1 MKTYYTKCGR
11 QFKKSSTAEVTG
23 YHIDLR
29 EDGTISEVYQIL
41 KKEMLDNLQTC
52 VKCPFRVKV
61 TKGWPPQFDRWEC
74 RAGSEPPNHKTEWA
88 GSLDDKNTIRI
99 HSLDHSFME
108 KIRQFC
114 VDHPELGASYL
125 ADNMADCRRTLS
137 ISCSAN
143 KKGIAAKK
151 ELIKKFFPDKER
163 TPVKAVE
170 KAMGIENYKRGILS
184 GLEKMKNN
192 NIEERVGSQNTVLE
206 IVDSKEIQPFDY
218 STVDED
224 TAVFLQE
231 KANRIVEIRIKAHIA
246 LGKEFKETQERLANH
261 YQGSFQQWVKSLGI
275 TPKTAYN
282 YINGYEYVVK
292 NFHNIE
298 DAEKIQPSLLF
309 AISKPSALPELQEAV
324 ISGDITTHKQYKD
337 LEEKLKA
344 AQKEASEAKAEAET
358 ERNAWRRI
366 NESYDRLEKVN
377 HEHYEK
383 ARELEKELKA
393 AKEQLLEAQSSGDNE
408 EVERLK
414 QLLQNTED
422 ELEES
427 KQRIEELELESESGS
442 GDSSN
447 EIVTAVVDK
456 IPDEVMEELAE
467 LRSRSESI
475 EASAEVKILV
485 KELNNNILNLGKK
498 LSTVEYK
505 DMATIMKYRSYIEP
519 IKESMILL
527 KKVSLENLETD
538 IFDFIKD

>member
-29 EDGTISEVYQIL
+29 EDETISEVYQIL
-41 KKEMLDNLQTC
+41 KKGMLDNLQTC

-108 KIRQFC
+108 EIRQFC

-163 TPVKAVE
+163 TPVKAVG

-192 NIEERVGSQNTVLE
+192 NIEERAVSGNTVLD
-206 IVDSKEIQPFDY
+206 IVDSKEIQPFNY
-218 STVDED
+218 STVDEG
-224 TAVFLQE
+224 TACFLQD
-231 KANRIVEIRIKAHIA
+231 KANRIIEIRIKSVMA
-246 LGKEFKETQERLANH
+246 LGKEFKEAQERLASHDKNK
-261 YQGSFQQWVKSLGI
+261 GTFQAWVKSLGFD
-275 TPKTAYN
+275 PKTAYN
-282 YINGYEYVVK
+282 YINGFMYVME

-298 DAEKIQPSLLF
+298 DAEKMQPSLLF
-309 AISKPSALPELQEAV
+309 AISKPSAPKELQEAA
-324 ISGDITTHKQYKD
+324 ISGDITTHKQYKE

-344 AQKEASEAKAEAET
+344 AQKEALEAKAKAET
-358 ERNAWRRI
+358 ERNAWQRI
-366 NESYDRLEKVN
+366 NESYNRLEKKN

-393 AKEQLLEAQSSGDNE
+393 AKEKMLEAQASGDSE
-408 EVERLK
+408 GVEMLK
-414 QLLQNTED
+414 QLLQDTED

-427 KQRIEELELESESGS
+427 KKKIEELEAGLD
-442 GDSSN
+442 DSDNNN
-447 EIVTAVVDK
+447 EIVAAVVDRV
-456 IPDEVMEELAE
+456 PDEVLEELAE
-467 LRSRSESI
+467 LRSRSSSI
-475 EASAEVKILV
+475 EICAELKTLLKV
-485 KELNNNILNLGKK
+485 LNSDILNLGRL
-498 LSTVEYK
+498 LST
-505 DMATIMKYRSYIEP
+505 
-519 IKESMILL
+519 IKEDTNITMKCISHIEQIKENMLLL
-527 KKVSLENLETD
+527 KKISFENLKTD
-538 IFDFIKD
+538 LFDFIKD